1 MDLKSFSA
9 RVTFIPCFA
18 SCILLY
24 AFLISIACPSLS
36 ASGGWAATY
45 GGADADWASSI
56 QQTTDGG
63 YIMAGVTRSF
73 GAGENDVWVLKL
85 RPDGAVEWEKTYGG
99 VDQDEAHSVQE
110 TSDGGYI
117 VAGWTQFGVR
127 WQVFR
132 VLKLRANG
140 AVEWQK
146 TYGGGE
152 ASSIQETRDGGYVVA
167 GWTALFP
174 LWYEVDIW
182 VLKLRADGAVEWQKT
197 YGGGGVDWANSIQQ
211 TSDGGYIVAGWTQPS
226 DARSQDFCILKL
238 KPYGTVEW
246 QKTYGGDSSDWANS
260 IQQTSDGGYIVAG
273 RTWSFGVGEED
284 VWVLK
289 LWPDGTV
296 EWQKTYG
303 GGGSD
308 EANSI
313 RQTSEG
319 GYIVAGETRSFGAGE
334 KDIWVLKLGPGGTGE
349 WQKTY
354 GGGGSDEANSIRQTR
369 EGGYIVAGSTSY
381 FGTGKGNAD
390 IWALKLGVDGSIAPS
405 CNFIRDTSLS
415 GKDSSA
421 TVKAPSI
428 HSINSDAYPRD
439 SEATVLDTNASVKIL
454 CP

>member
-1 MDLKSFSA
+1 
-9 RVTFIPCFA
+9 
-18 SCILLY
+18 
-24 AFLISIACPSLS
+24 
-36 ASGGWAATY
+36 
-45 GGADADWASSI
+45 
-56 QQTTDGG
+56 
-63 YIMAGVTRSF
+63 MAGVTRSF

-117 VAGWTQFGVR
+117 VAGWTQFGVG

-313 RQTSEG
+313 RQT
-319 GYIVAGETRSFGAGE
+319 
-334 KDIWVLKLGPGGTGE
+334 
-349 WQKTY
+349 
-354 GGGGSDEANSIRQTR
+354 R

-390 IWALKLGVDGSIAPS
+390 IWALKLGVDGSIDPS

>member
-45 GGADADWASSI
+45 GGADADLASSI

-117 VAGWTQFGVR
+117 VAGWTQFGVG

-197 YGGGGVDWANSIQQ
+197 YGG
-211 TSDGGYIVAGWTQPS
+211 
-226 DARSQDFCILKL
+226 
-238 KPYGTVEW
+238 
-246 QKTYGGDSSDWANS
+246 DSSDWANS

-313 RQTSEG
+313 RETREG

-334 KDIWVLKLGPGGTGE
+334 KDIWVLKLGPDGTVE

-390 IWALKLGVDGSIAPS
+390 IWALKLGVDGSIDPS